1 MSRPDNEP
9 YDIHNYIFKT
19 LLNYGDMELYRRFL
33 LKSAELKDALSGE
46 NYFLFMQYNEIE
58 KLLLEDIVRAIR
70 KDIFKELGF
79 DVE

>member
-1 MSRPDNEP
+1 MR
-9 YDIHNYIFKT
+9 
-19 LLNYGDMELYRRFL
+19 NYGDIELYKRFS

-46 NYFLFMQYNEIE
+46 NYFLFMQYSEIE

>member
-1 MSRPDNEP
+1 MSILDDEP
-9 YDIHNYIFKT
+9 YNIQDYVFKT
-19 LLNYGDMELYRRFL
+19 LINYGDMELYKRFS

-46 NYFLFMQYNEIE
+46 NYFLFMQYSEIE